1 MVIQVAMV
9 AHLLLFVMGFEESG
23 IPSRRR
29 SIDLVPKSQTPLYLI
44 GLTTCRNVCRMNE
57 CLDTYS

>member
-9 AHLLLFVMGFEESG
+9 AHLLFVMGFEQSG

-44 GLTTCRNVCRMNE
+44 GRTTCRNVCRMNE